1 MIGACWLRQK
11 QSLQQLVA
19 PVLLACPFHR
29 LGGNFACCP
38 IVPRFTLSFAKLTC
52 VLPVLM
58 QDVHIDTKMAT
69 IVYTT
74 GEVETLNL
82 EEIARDMHMSI
93 IN

>member
-1 MIGACWLRQK
+1 MLW
-11 QSLQQLVA
+11 
-19 PVLLACPFHR
+19 F
-29 LGGNFACCP
+29 
-38 IVPRFTLSFAKLTC
+38 
-52 VLPVLM
+52 M

-93 IN
+93 ID